1 MEKLNSKDSEKLL
14 DKFITDMDKAIS
26 NKLISENKSPNF
38 LSLKERWELISIKYI
53 KEVGAMIEKAQT
65 KFVFID
71 EKTSKKYIKEA
82 IKSLELKKDEYL
94 KR

>member
-38 LSLKERWELISIKYI
+38 LSLKERW
-53 KEVGAMIEKAQT
+53 
-65 KFVFID
+65 
-71 EKTSKKYIKEA
+71 
-82 IKSLELKKDEYL
+82 
-94 KR
+94 